1 MKIQKKNLI
10 LGALALAAALGSVAS
25 QAATITQCANLA
37 RPAGYL
43 TVQTGIPS
51 SCSTTRMSTKYETPR
66 DGLRIRSWSELQ
78 TLPEPWG
85 VTTIE
90 GVNPNYYYTIKA
102 AREGLQVCAL
112 FPPPYNWVSKKAGI
126 TGSCGQ
132 VSNFSDSV
140 TWHKI
145 FTSSVSKASSGA
157 PSLSVVLNPAIP
169 NLYNYAV
176 RTTATLNGASTTVVK
191 TGLTGTGTYGLSV
204 LAPSLV
210 SQVAKGASFTF
221 QIDMFNQQTKV
232 ADEFVVAP

>member
-25 QAATITQCANLA
+25 QAATKTQCSNLA

-51 SCSTTRMSTKYETPR
+51 SCSTTGMSTKYETPR
-66 DGLRIRSWSELQ
+66 EGLKIKHWSELQ
-78 TLPEPWG
+78 TLGEPWG

-90 GVNPNYYYTIKA
+90 GTNPNYAYTIKA

-112 FPPPYNWVSKKAGI
+112 FSPPYNWTSKKAGI

-140 TWHKI
+140 IWHKI
-145 FTSSVSKASSGA
+145 FTSSVSAASSGA
-157 PSLSVVLNPAIP
+157 PSLRVVINPVIANI
-169 NLYNYAV
+169 YNYAV

-191 TGLTGTGTYGLSV
+191 TGLTGTGTHSLSD
-204 LAPSLV
+204 LAPNLV
-210 SQVAKGASFTF
+210 SQVAKGATFSF